1 MLPLWLGGTIAF
13 VYGTVV
19 GSFLNVCIYRL
30 PAEQSIVSPPSHC
43 PKCNNKLRTAD
54 LVPLLSFLFL
64 GRKCRYCGAPI
75 SWRYFCVELV
85 TGLLFVAVYLNQGAF
100 TIDFF
105 VYVVFVSALVVAFLV
120 DMDRLIIPDQ
130 AVMACVAAG
139 IAGDVAHLVAG
150 DAQFPQVT
158 LSAGAELPMLPSV
171 IGMVVC
177 AGVFYLIA
185 YIGYFAFRPRS
196 NGEEPA
202 SEQEQP
208 EPAATGLHLAG
219 AWLLAVLFAVA
230 AVFAA
235 WVLGPAAGAVLLIG
249 LVVYVAYFV
258 LSPEPVA
265 EGVEDG
271 EAQEYEGAVGG
282 GDINLAAG
290 IGAVLGVG
298 GALVS
303 FFVAIMLGA
312 AVGVAYLIFK
322 AIAQKR
328 GLRWRTMLPF
338 GPHMVTGAVLVIL
351 ADTHLQAIWN
361 AWSKWIAP

>member
-1 MLPLWLGGTIAF
+1 M
-13 VYGTVV
+13 YGAVV

-30 PAEQSIVSPPSHC
+30 PEEQSIVSPPSHC
-43 PKCNNKLRTAD
+43 PRCDVKLRAAD

-75 SWRYFCVELV
+75 SWRYFAVELV
-85 TGLLFVAVYLNQGAF
+85 AGLLFVAIYLTQGAF

-130 AVMACVAAG
+130 AVIVCIAAG
-139 IAGDVAHLVAG
+139 IAGDVAHLIAG
-150 DAQFPQVT
+150 DAQFPQ
-158 LSAGAELPMLPSV
+158 LALGAGTELPMFPSV

-196 NGEEPA
+196 DA
-202 SEQEQP
+202 EQP
-208 EPAATGLHLAG
+208 DSAQLQSEPTGVGLHLAA
-219 AWLLAVLFAVA
+219 AWLLAVLFAAA
-230 AVFAA
+230 AVLAA
-235 WVLGPAAGAVLLIG
+235 WVLGPAAGTVLLIG
-249 LVVYVAYFV
+249 LVVYVVYFI
-258 LSPEPVA
+258 LSPEPSA

-290 IGAVLGVG
+290 IGAVLGAG

-303 FFVAIMLGA
+303 FFVAILLGA
-312 AVGVAYLIFK
+312 AVGVVYLIFK
-322 AIAQKR
+322 AVAQKR

-351 ADTHLQAIWN
+351 ADTQLQAIWN
-361 AWSKWIAP
+361 AWARWIAP